1 MIAEIIE
8 QMRKELYDTQ
18 WCKND
23 FEKYDLKTLE
33 NTNEP
38 FFWLVRECGTSLQMI
53 GPTTIYELLQNE
65 SARLELM
72 RNKYAI
78 LDLIL
83 YWNGN
88 SNKYFY
94 WDGYEL
100 KAVGQNEIQE
110 IFDNIWGKEI
120 AGLSEKYPEE
130 ANVANKPLELVMYDE
145 VKKRLDSELEF
156 AASIGDNSLQDCLDR
171 LTSYQRQAVNH
182 CVRIS
187 TEFAPH
193 SFGFVELINNQSRIV
208 GGIIY
213 SEYSKQNHWAIHT

>member
-38 FFWLVRECGTSLQMI
+38 FFWLVREYGTSLQMI
-53 GPTTIYELLQNE
+53 GPTAIYELLQNE

-94 WDGYEL
+94 WDGHEL

-120 AGLSEKYPEE
+120 ADLSEKYPEE
-130 ANVANKPLELVMYDE
+130 ANVVNQTLELVMHDE
-145 VKKRLDSELEF
+145 VRKRLDSELEF
-156 AASIGDNSLQDCLDR
+156 AESIGDNSLQNCLDR
-171 LTSYQRQAVNH
+171 LTLYQRQAVNH
-182 CVRIS
+182 CMQIS
-187 TEFAPH
+187 TDFAPH

-213 SEYSKQNHWAIHT
+213 SEYSKQNHWTIHT

>member
-1 MIAEIIE
+1 MKEEVINL
-8 QMRKELYDTQ
+8 MRKELYATQ
-18 WCKND
+18 FCQSD
-23 FEKYDLKTLE
+23 FEKYDLNALKG
-33 NTNEP
+33 TNEP
-38 FFWLVRECGTSLQMI
+38 FLWLVREHGTTLQMI
-53 GPTTIYELLQNE
+53 GPTTIYKLLQSE

-78 LDLIL
+78 LASIL

-100 KAVGQNEIQE
+100 KAVGQNKIQE

-120 AGLSEKYPEE
+120 AGLSEKYPKE

-187 TEFAPH
+187 TDFAPH

-213 SEYSKQNHWAIHT
+213 SEYSKQNHWTIHT